1 MKEILKNKK
10 VIIYSIIVLII
21 IAGIVSAFV
30 GKFNYTL
37 MFSEHKQIDVYL
49 GKNYDLKDI
58 KQIAEETFNSNKIVY
73 REIETFHDSISINV
87 KEANEEQIK
96 TLESKLK
103 EKYEISGDTQILE
116 TTNVAHI
123 KGIDIIKP
131 YITSIIVATV
141 LVLIYTA
148 IRYFKLG
155 VIKVTLTMFVRIVAI
170 EALLLSIIAI
180 FKIQIGT
187 WTLPI
192 AIFAYML
199 IVLGTT
205 IQYENEE
212 KNNTENKKKKK

>member
-58 KQIAEETFNSNKIVY
+58 KQIAEETFNGSKIVY

-155 VIKVTLTMFVRIVAI
+155 VMKVTLTMFVRIVAI

-180 FKIQIGT
+180 FRIPIGT

-212 KNNTENKKKKK
+212 KNSTENKKKKK

>member
-103 EKYEISGDTQILE
+103 EKYEIAEDTQILE
-116 TTNVAHI
+116 TTSVAHI